1 MHSPAAGQSTDDAAE
16 GLPLDQAT
24 GYRTRLFAIG
34 RFLLFVVIMGTFLV
48 AARLLLT
55 RLPHVGA
62 LLKAADSG
70 QLAPSLIW
78 IVDSIGFLAV
88 LLYCAVAGRVEQ
100 RSAGAYGLST
110 RGPFAKLCVQ
120 GVVWG
125 LALAFLDIAITW
137 LLGGYTF
144 GRVALAP
151 NDVIRYGLA
160 WGGAFF
166 LVGLFEESLYR
177 GYSLYT
183 LSLGIGFWPAA
194 TLLALLF
201 AGLHLT
207 NAGESV
213 IGVIDVAIY
222 ALFAS
227 LTLRRTGNL
236 WFAVG
241 IHAAWD
247 FSLTFLYSVPG
258 SGLNARGVL
267 LHSTMHGK
275 AWLTGGSAGPEGSA
289 IGLGVL
295 LLALAVFSRAMPQRT
310 QLF

>member
-1 MHSPAAGQSTDDAAE
+1 MRSSATGLSTDNAAGAPPPDH
-16 GLPLDQAT
+16 AT
-24 GYRTRLFAIG
+24 SSKTKLFAVG
-34 RFLLFVVIMGTFLV
+34 RFFLFVLIMGAFLV
-48 AARLLLT
+48 SFRLLLSK
-55 RLPHVGA
+55 LPHVGA
-62 LLKAADSG
+62 LLKSADAGELS
-70 QLAPSLIW
+70 PSLTW
-78 IVDSIGFLAV
+78 IVDSIGFSAV
-88 LLYCAVAGRVEQ
+88 LLYCAVARRIER
-100 RSAGAYGLST
+100 RSAGVYGLST
-110 RGPFAKLCVQ
+110 RGPFGKLFVQ
-120 GVVWG
+120 GVLWG

-137 LLGGYTF
+137 LLGGYSF
-144 GRVALAP
+144 GSIALGSS
-151 NDVIRYGLA
+151 DVIRYGLA
-160 WGGAFF
+160 WGGAFL
-166 LVGLFEESLYR
+166 LVGLLEESLFR
-177 GYSLYT
+177 GYPLYT

-213 IGVIDVAIY
+213 IGALDVAIY

-227 LTLRRTGNL
+227 LTLRRTGSL

-267 LHSTMHGK
+267 LHSAMHGK
-275 AWLTGGSAGPEGSA
+275 TWLTGGSAGPEGSA

-295 LLALAVFSRAMPQRT
+295 LLAVVVFPRAMPQRT
-310 QLF
+310 